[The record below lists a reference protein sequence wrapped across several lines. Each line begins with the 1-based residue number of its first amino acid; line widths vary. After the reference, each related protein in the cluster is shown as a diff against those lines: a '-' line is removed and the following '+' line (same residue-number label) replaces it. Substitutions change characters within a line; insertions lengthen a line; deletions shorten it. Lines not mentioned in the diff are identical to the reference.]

1 MLGKVPH
8 PLDGVELME
17 DTMREAKH
25 GVIDYRGVNPYGKE
39 VGRCGRCNPD
49 WDCMC
54 FEDLGC

>member
-1 MLGKVPH
+1 MCNKVPH

-25 GVIDYRGVNPYGKE
+25 GVNPYGKE
-39 VGRCGRCNPD
+39 IGRCGRCNPD

-54 FEDLGC
+54 FEDTGC